1 MQTLKNRL
9 AQRNKNAA
17 VAAKRSRRLALALVL
32 WQVSCGSRIERGEE
46 EEEEEEEEDNVEN
59 QSNRD
64 RDHRGAYS
72 SSSSSSRSRAALGG
86 TSRLSKSE
94 MRRKKAGFRNW

>member
-17 VAAKRSRRLALALVL
+17 VAAQRSRRLALALVL

-46 EEEEEEEEDNVEN
+46 EKKEEEEEDNVEN

-72 SSSSSSRSRAALGG
+72 SSSSRSRAALGG
-86 TSRLSKSE
+86 TSRFSKSE